1 MLALELKF
9 VTGKYHATPW
19 GRQVNEGAVEWPPS
33 PWRILRTLI
42 ATWYHKFP
50 DVPESEIRALIE
62 ALSSPPSYQLPPT
75 LDGHTRHFMPVADN
89 EKRKIFD
96 TFVAVN
102 PNDRLVICWPKANPS
117 PEQISLLTQLARSIN
132 YFGRAESWVEA
143 EVTDVANLICD
154 TVPLDENGV
163 AEDQELVRLLGLTD
177 SNSFVRWREAATQAL
192 ALQRLKEEQG
202 KAIAKGKPA
211 DKIKLTPKMISAI
224 ESSIPQA
231 TFEALQCDTSELRK
245 AGWNRPP
252 GSEWASYVRTWKK
265 ASATKRYIKSKDSF
279 PRVARYAVAGNVL
292 PRLTDAILLGER
304 LRSYLMGI
312 SGKRNDGQCS
322 MVFSGKSHD
331 GKPLAEHCTH
341 HGHAHF
347 LCESYGSNNLG
358 RITHVMVYAPAGF
371 DLEDQSVLTSLR
383 GIYGNDGHDL
393 QLILLGIGMPSDFGG
408 TNVKIGQSPTLAESR
423 VWVSRTPIVPTD
435 HLRIRR
441 SERRDPEAFATATK
455 RELDRLVRRE
465 LVRRPWLAHL
475 ADQVQIEALDHTLL
489 GGIETKWLKFRRQ
502 RTKGGGEC
510 SSNNGFGFRL
520 TFPEPIIG
528 PIALGYGSHYG
539 LGLFEAEPNY

>member
-1 MLALELKF
+1 MHALELRF
-9 VTGKYHATPW
+9 LSGKYHATPW

-50 DVPESEIRALIE
+50 DVPEAEMRALIE
-62 ALSSPPSYQLPPT
+62 ALSSPPSYQLPTT
-75 LDGHTRHFMPVADN
+75 LDGHTRHYMPAGDA
-89 EKRKIFD
+89 KTKIFD

-102 PNDRLVICWPKANPS
+102 PNDRLIICWPNASLS
-117 PEQISLLTQLARSIN
+117 PEQVSLFQQLARSIN

-143 EVTDVANLICD
+143 EVTDIADLICD
-154 TVPLDENGV
+154 TVPLDESGV
-163 AEDQELVRLLGLTD
+163 AEDQELVRMLGLSD
-177 SNSFVRWREAATQAL
+177 NKSFLRWRESTTQAL
-192 ALQRLKEEQG
+192 VSQRLKEEQD
-202 KAIAKGKPA
+202 KAIAKGKPT
-211 DKIKLTPKMISAI
+211 DKIKLSPKAISALD
-224 ESSIPQA
+224 SLIPMA

-252 GSEWASYVRTWKK
+252 GSEWTSYVRTWKD
-265 ASATKRYIKSKDSF
+265 ASATKRYIKSTDSF
-279 PRVARYAVAGNVL
+279 PTVARYAVAGNVL

-304 LRSYLMGI
+304 LRCYLMGI

-322 MVFSGKSHD
+322 AVFSGKTND
-331 GKPLAEHCTH
+331 GNPLAEHGTR

-347 LCESYGSNNLG
+347 LCESYGPNNLG
-358 RITHVMVYAPAGF
+358 RITHLMVYAPAGF
-371 DLEDQSVLTSLR
+371 NLEDQSVLTSLR

-408 TNVKIGQSPTLAESR
+408 SNIKIGQSPTLAESR
-423 VWVSRTPIVPTD
+423 VWLSRTPMVPTD

-441 SERRDPEAFATATK
+441 SERRDPEAFAIATK

-465 LVRRPWLAHL
+465 LARRSWLAHL
-475 ADQVQIEALDHTLL
+475 ADQVQIEALEHTVL

-520 TFPEPIIG
+520 TFPEPVAG
-528 PIALGYGSHYG
+528 PIALGYGSHFG
-539 LGLFEAEPNY
+539 LGLFEAESKY